1 MKQLLQEVE
10 KRVREK
16 FTDQEGSHDWQH
28 IDRVRKNALL
38 LQKSEG
44 GDAQLIELAALLHDF
59 SDHKYNGGDFLAGQ
73 QVVYAL
79 LKELNAPEK
88 IAHAVAEIVGVVSYK
103 GAQVPDEKTSL
114 EGQIVRDADR
124 LDAIGAIGIA
134 RAFAYGGSRGRALY
148 DPAIAPTFHQTKEA
162 YAQDKGHTINHFYE
176 KLLLLQDRME
186 TQSAKEIAA
195 QRHQFMLHFL
205 AQFKKEWAAENQDI
219 S

>member
-1 MKQLLQEVE
+1 MKQLLLEVE

-44 GDAQLIELAALLHDF
+44 GDALLIELAALLHDF
-59 SDHKYNGGDFLAGQ
+59 SDHKYNGGDFQAGQ
-73 QVVYAL
+73 QAVYSL
-79 LKELNAPEK
+79 LLELNAPEK
-88 IAHAVAEIVGVVSYK
+88 MAQEVAHIVSIVSYK

-148 DPAIAPTFHQTKEA
+148 DPAIAPTLHQTKEA

-176 KLLLLQDRME
+176 KLLLLQNRME

-205 AQFKKEWAAENQDI
+205 AQFKQEWAAENQDF